1 MNFFPI
7 YKGMKNASDKKMLN
21 ASLIGTL
28 ACYFIYVT
36 VGVLGYLTY
45 GDLLGKAESNY
56 LLVLKYSNP

>member
-1 MNFFPI
+1 
-7 YKGMKNASDKKMLN
+7 MKNASDKKMLN